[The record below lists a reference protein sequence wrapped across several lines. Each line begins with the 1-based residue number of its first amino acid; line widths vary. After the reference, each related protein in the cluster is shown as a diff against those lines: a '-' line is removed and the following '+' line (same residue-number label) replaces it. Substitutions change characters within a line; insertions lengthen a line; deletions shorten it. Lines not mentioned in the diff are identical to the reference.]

1 MVVSNAQPTPRAST
15 LSGALSACRGAFLG
29 VGAVSLVINLLML
42 TGPMFML
49 QVYDRVLA
57 SRSVPTL
64 IVLAGLAGALYV
76 FFGLLEDLRGR
87 SLLRIGQRLD
97 TQLSGAS
104 FAAAVNLPV
113 ALGRR
118 GSRLDPVRDL
128 ELVRQFLTGA
138 GPAALFDMPWMP
150 IYLAIV
156 FLLHPYLGFLALG
169 GAAFIVALL
178 VVNEATSRKPTQE
191 LAALN
196 GQKAATLS
204 SIRRNGEVV
213 SAMGMLETLTNRW
226 NAGNQR
232 FLSRQ
237 QRASD
242 RALMF
247 SSTTKAFRFLLQSAV
262 LGLGAWLVIRQ
273 EMSSG
278 SMIAASII
286 TSRALAPVEQAVA
299 HWRGFVGARQAR
311 RRLDEILRAEV
322 HTPETE
328 LPAPHRDLKV
338 ENLMVA
344 APGETT
350 ALVQGA
356 SFRLSAGDGLGII
369 GPSGSGKTSLLRA
382 LVGVWPTSRGAV
394 RLDGSELNQWT
405 RTALGASIGY
415 LPQDV
420 ELFDGTIAE
429 NIARFDPEPAS
440 EAVLEAARLAGV
452 HDLVA
457 GMDKGYDTQ
466 IGEAGARLSAGQR
479 QRIGLARALYR
490 APFLIALD
498 EPNSNLDAEGD
509 AALTQAIKAM
519 REKGSIVIV
528 VAHRPSALASVDTVL
543 LMKDGRQAAFGPKQ
557 EVLDQLQK
565 TQTQPQTQPKAP
577 GGPLKVVPQH
587 A

>member
-1 MVVSNAQPTPRAST
+1 MVVSNAQNAPRAST
-15 LSGALSACRGAFLG
+15 LSGALSACRGAFFG

-118 GSRLDPVRDL
+118 GARLDPVRDL

-138 GPAALFDMPWMP
+138 GPAALFDLPWMP
-150 IYLAIV
+150 LYLAIV

-169 GAAFIVALL
+169 GATFIIALL
-178 VVNEATSRKPTQE
+178 VLNEATSRKPTQE
-191 LAALN
+191 LAGLN
-196 GQKAATLS
+196 GQKVTTLTS
-204 SIRRNGEVV
+204 VRRNGEVV

-247 SSTTKAFRFLLQSAV
+247 ASITKAFRFLLQSAV

-278 SMIAASII
+278 GMIAASII

-311 RRLDEILRAEV
+311 RRLDEVPRAET

-338 ENLMVA
+338 EALMVA

-350 ALVQGA
+350 ALIQGA
-356 SFRLSAGDGLGII
+356 SFRLAAGDGLGVI

-420 ELFDGTIAE
+420 ELFEGTIAE
-429 NIARFDPEPAS
+429 NIARFEPEPAS

-490 APFLIALD
+490 SPFLIALD

-528 VAHRPSALASVDTVL
+528 VAHRPSALAAVDTVL

-565 TQTQPQTQPKAP
+565 AQTQPQPQAP
-577 GGPLKVVPQH
+577 AGSLKVVPQH

>member
-1 MVVSNAQPTPRAST
+1 MAVSHTQRAPRAST
-15 LSGALSACRGAFLG
+15 LSGALSACRSAFLG

-113 ALGRR
+113 VLGRR
-118 GSRLDPVRDL
+118 GARLDPVRDL

-169 GAAFIVALL
+169 GAAIIVALL
-178 VVNEATSRKPTQE
+178 IINEATSRKPTQE
-191 LAALN
+191 LASLN

-232 FLSRQ
+232 FLSHQ

-247 SSTTKAFRFLLQSAV
+247 SSITKAFRFLLQSAV

-278 SMIAASII
+278 SMIASSII

-299 HWRGFVGARQAR
+299 HWRSFVGARQAR
-311 RRLDEILRAEV
+311 RRLDEVLGAEV
-322 HTPETE
+322 HAPETE

-344 APGETT
+344 APGETA

-356 SFRLSAGDGLGII
+356 SFRLAAGDGLGVI

-420 ELFDGTIAE
+420 ELFEGTIAE
-429 NIARFDPEPAS
+429 NIARFEPQPAS
-440 EAVLEAARLAGV
+440 EAVLEAARFAGV

-490 APFLIALD
+490 SPFLIALD

-519 REKGSIVIV
+519 REKGSIIIV
-528 VAHRPSALASVDTVL
+528 VAHRPSALAGVDTVL

-565 TQTQPQTQPKAP
+565 AQAQSQSQTPA
-577 GGPLKVVPQH
+577 GPLKVVPQH